1 MSKPYINL
9 EETEEY
15 IIREFDQ
22 TIDPHELVW
31 HRDQE
36 DRLVVPLN
44 ENNWMIQM
52 DNKLPKFLNEK
63 VFIPKEEFHRVIK
76 GNGNLKVKIY
86 KKSI

>member
-63 VFIPKEEFHRVIK
+63 VLIPKEEFHRVIK

>member
-15 IIREFDQ
+15 IVREFDQ

-44 ENNWMIQM
+44 ENNWMVQM
-52 DNKLPKFLNEK
+52 DNKLPQPLNEK

-76 GNGNLKVKIY
+76 GSGNLRVKIY
-86 KKSI
+86 KNSV